1 MIQLKQRLSAIGWRS
16 VLLGVLVYVVL
27 GQVVQYIPNPMV
39 PDAIIALNMTVV
51 VILAYFT
58 GPWEG
63 ALVGALGTLGNFLV
77 KSALNGV
84 DWYELTAVV
93 PHMLM
98 GVFAGYL
105 ANRAERQRVAVA
117 TTIFIGHG
125 LNVLAFLI
133 FGLLS
138 LSRVTAPEFWNG
150 LLAEGIIDM
159 ILILIVV
166 SSIENVRDKQV
177 RMAINWHYIKQNRVM
192 LTTITVLTIMLV
204 WFYVGGVWIAAYL
217 FTVPLLLTS
226 LTLGPIESWAMAL
239 ILSAPLAVQVI
250 TQTTPESMN
259 SQQQALALI
268 LTLNIVALTVGE
280 LANVIKH
287 QQQMSQQQADELQK
301 AYFVLKEADRLKAEM
316 IQNISHELRTPLSLI
331 VGYAELL
338 ATGMLDRLTPEQ
350 RRAAE
355 TIYTHGRQLAYLV
368 EQITILHQVEQGQL
382 SLQPNSLVNLAR
394 TCVEKRRVWAA
405 GHKCPLQFSVRDDIP
420 LMEMDAEFIGRAID
434 ALIDNA
440 VKFSPDG
447 GEVEVALW
455 LEKDR
460 AYLAVRDHGI
470 GIAPQDHHRLFQ
482 RFVQLDGSTT
492 RRFGGMGTGLA
503 LVKEV
508 VRGHH
513 GDVWFESTPGQGS
526 VFGFWLP
533 LRPTRLE
540 DLLNPAQPSGE
551 L

>member
-1 MIQLKQRLSAIGWRS
+1 MIQLKQKLAAIGWRS

-166 SSIENVRDKQV
+166 SSIENVRDKQA

-239 ILSAPLAVQVI
+239 ILSTPLAVQVI
-250 TQTTPESMN
+250 TQTTPESVN
-259 SQQQALALI
+259 SQQQALALV

-280 LANVIKH
+280 LTNVIKH
-287 QQQMSQQQADELQK
+287 QQQMAQQQADELQK

-420 LMEMDAEFIGRAID
+420 LMELDAEFIGRAID

-470 GIAPQDHHRLFQ
+470 GIPPQDHHRLFQ

-513 GDVWFESTPGQGS
+513 GDVWFESTPAQGS

-540 DLLNPAQPSGE
+540 DLLSPAQSSGE

>member
-1 MIQLKQRLSAIGWRS
+1 MIQLKQRLAAIGWRS
-16 VLLGVLVYVVL
+16 VLLGVLIYVVL

-39 PDAIIALNMTVV
+39 PDAIIALNMSVV
-51 VILAYFT
+51 VVLAYFT

-77 KSALNGV
+77 KSATGGV
-84 DWYELTAVV
+84 DMMYELAAVI
-93 PHMLM
+93 PHAVM
-98 GVFAGYL
+98 GMVAGYL
-105 ANRAERQRVAVA
+105 AQRGERQRVAVA
-117 TTIFIGHG
+117 TTIFLGHG
-125 LNVLAFLI
+125 LNVVAFVSS
-133 FGLLS
+133 GLLS
-138 LSRVTAPEFWNG
+138 WARAFSPDLWNG
-150 LLAEGIIDM
+150 LLTEGILDM
-159 ILILIVV
+159 ILILLTVSVV
-166 SSIENVRDKQV
+166 ENVRVKYV
-177 RMAINWHYIKQNRVM
+177 RTLINWRYIRQNRVM
-192 LTTITVLTIMLV
+192 LTTIVALTFMLI

-217 FTVPLLLTS
+217 FIVPLLLTS

-239 ILSAPLAVQVI
+239 ILSAPLGTQVI
-250 TQTTPESMN
+250 THTTPESM
-259 SQQQALALI
+259 SSHQQAVALM

-280 LANVIKH
+280 LANVIKY
-287 QQQMSQQQADELQK
+287 QQQVAQQQADELQK

-338 ATGMLDRLTPEQ
+338 VTGMLDRLTPEQ

-368 EQITILHQVEQGQL
+368 EQITVLHQVEQGQL
-382 SLQPNSLVNLAR
+382 SLQPHSLVNLAR

-470 GIAPQDHHRLFQ
+470 GIPPQDHYRLFQ

-540 DLLNPAQPSGE
+540 DLLNPTQSGE